1 MGGKSNLKK
10 NGPFSRILKRIKK
23 REKQLAMKPNISHLF
38 SGLAGGLLVLGAS
51 YLLPA
56 KSSVQAVEI
65 KTETVAQLPK
75 ESPKEEQAPAS
86 AELGQLAHNMGGARA
101 PIDFSAAAEKVMPAV
116 VNVTSISRFKPRSQ
130 REELYMELFGRPRDN
145 QSTGSGVIIG
155 KQGYIVT
162 NNHVIEGATEI
173 EVTLY
178 DKRKYKAELVGTDP
192 STDLAVLKIK
202 APNLPSVELSN
213 SDETKIGEWV
223 LAVGNP
229 FDLNFTVTAGIVS
242 AKGRNINILGNR
254 KASIESFIQ
263 TDAAVNPG
271 NSGGALVN
279 AKGELVGINT
289 AIATPTGTYAGYS
302 FAVPINL
309 VKKVVGD
316 LMEYGEVHRAYLGV
330 MIMDVDSDFA
340 KQEGLF
346 VSQGVFVSEL
356 IDGGAAK
363 DAGIKKGDV
372 IVGINEQ
379 NVRSVNELQE
389 KVGSRDPGDTVRV
402 KVKRGKKELVLNMKL
417 KE

>member
-1 MGGKSNLKK
+1 
-10 NGPFSRILKRIKK
+10 
-23 REKQLAMKPNISHLF
+23 MKPNLSHLF
-38 SGLAGGLLVLGAS
+38 SGLAGGLLVLGAG
-51 YLLPA
+51 YLLPS
-56 KSSVQAVEI
+56 KSSVQAIEI
-65 KTETVAQLPK
+65 KTETLAQAP
-75 ESPKEEQAPAS
+75 EQTTEEQAPKVTG
-86 AELGQLAHNMGGARA
+86 EMNQLAHNMGGTRA
-101 PIDFSAAAEKVMPAV
+101 PIDFSTAAEKVMPAV
-116 VNVTSISRFKPRSQ
+116 VNVTSISRYTPSSR
-130 REELYMELFGRPRDN
+130 REERYMELFGRPRDN
-145 QSTGSGVIIG
+145 QSTGSGVILG

-192 STDLAVLKIK
+192 STDLAVLKIQ
-202 APNLPSVELSN
+202 APNLPSVALSN
-213 SDETKIGEWV
+213 SDQIKIGEWV

-279 AKGELVGINT
+279 ADGELVGINT

-356 IDGGAAK
+356 IEGGAAK

-372 IVGINEQ
+372 IVGINDQ
-379 NVRSVNELQE
+379 KVRSVNELQE
-389 KVGSRDPGDTVRV
+389 KVGSRNPGDTVRV
-402 KVKRGKKELVLNMKL
+402 KVKRGKKELELNMKL

>member
-1 MGGKSNLKK
+1 
-10 NGPFSRILKRIKK
+10 
-23 REKQLAMKPNISHLF
+23 MKPNLSHLF

-75 ESPKEEQAPAS
+75 ESPKEQLPKAQE
-86 AELGQLAHNMGGARA
+86 ELGQLAHNMGGARA

-116 VNVTSISRFKPRSQ
+116 VNVTSISRFKPRSR
-130 REELYMELFGRPRDN
+130 REEVYMELFGRPRDN

-178 DKRKYKAELVGTDP
+178 DRRKYKAELVGTDP

-213 SDETKIGEWV
+213 SDETKVGEWV

-279 AKGELVGINT
+279 AEGKLLGINT

-372 IVGINEQ
+372 IVGIDGQ
-379 NVRSVNELQE
+379 SVRSVNELQE

-402 KVKRGKKELVLNMKL
+402 KVKRGKKELELNMKL

>member
-1 MGGKSNLKK
+1 
-10 NGPFSRILKRIKK
+10 
-23 REKQLAMKPNISHLF
+23 MKPNLSHLF

-56 KSSVQAVEI
+56 RSSVQAVEI

-75 ESPKEEQAPAS
+75 EGPKEQLPKAQE
-86 AELGQLAHNMGGARA
+86 ELGQLAHNMGGARA

-116 VNVTSISRFKPRSQ
+116 VNVTSISRFKPRSR
-130 REELYMELFGRPRDN
+130 REEVYMELFGQPRDN

-202 APNLPSVELSN
+202 ASNLPSVELSN

>member
-1 MGGKSNLKK
+1 MK
-10 NGPFSRILKRIKK
+10 NIEK
-23 REKQLAMKPNISHLF
+23 REKKLAMKPNLSHLF

-75 ESPKEEQAPAS
+75 ESPKEELPKAQE
-86 AELGQLAHNMGGARA
+86 ELGQLAHNMGGARA

-116 VNVTSISRFKPRSQ
+116 VNVTSISRFKPRSR
-130 REELYMELFGRPRDN
+130 REEVYMELFGRPRDN

-213 SDETKIGEWV
+213 SDETKVGEWV

-279 AKGELVGINT
+279 AEGKLLGINT

-372 IVGINEQ
+372 IVGIDEQ
-379 NVRSVNELQE
+379 SVRSVNELQE

>member
-1 MGGKSNLKK
+1 
-10 NGPFSRILKRIKK
+10 
-23 REKQLAMKPNISHLF
+23 MKPNISHLF

>member
-1 MGGKSNLKK
+1 
-10 NGPFSRILKRIKK
+10 
-23 REKQLAMKPNISHLF
+23 MKPNLSHLF

-75 ESPKEEQAPAS
+75 ESPKEQLPKAQE
-86 AELGQLAHNMGGARA
+86 ELGQLAHNMGGARA

-116 VNVTSISRFKPRSQ
+116 VNVTSISRFKPRSR
-130 REELYMELFGRPRDN
+130 REEVYMELFGRPRDN

-279 AKGELVGINT
+279 AEGKLVGINT

-372 IVGINEQ
+372 IVGIDGQ

>member
-1 MGGKSNLKK
+1 M
-10 NGPFSRILKRIKK
+10 
-23 REKQLAMKPNISHLF
+23 
-38 SGLAGGLLVLGAS
+38 VLGAS

-116 VNVTSISRFKPRSQ
+116 VNVTSISRFKPRSR
-130 REELYMELFGRPRDN
+130 REEVYMELFGRPRDN

-178 DKRKYKAELVGTDP
+178 DRRKYKAELVGTDP

-279 AKGELVGINT
+279 AEGKLVGINT

-372 IVGINEQ
+372 IVGIDGQ

>member
-1 MGGKSNLKK
+1 
-10 NGPFSRILKRIKK
+10 
-23 REKQLAMKPNISHLF
+23 MKPNLSHLF

-56 KSSVQAVEI
+56 RSSVQAVEI

-75 ESPKEEQAPAS
+75 ESPKEQLPKAQE
-86 AELGQLAHNMGGARA
+86 ELGQLAHNMGGARA

-116 VNVTSISRFKPRSQ
+116 VNVTSISRFKPRSR
-130 REELYMELFGRPRDN
+130 REEVYMELFGRPRDN

-178 DKRKYKAELVGTDP
+178 DRRKYKAELVGTDP

-202 APNLPSVELSN
+202 AANLPSVELSN

-279 AKGELVGINT
+279 AEGKLVGINT

-372 IVGINEQ
+372 IVGIDEQ
-379 NVRSVNELQE
+379 SVRSVNELQE

>member
-1 MGGKSNLKK
+1 MK
-10 NGPFSRILKRIKK
+10 NIEK
-23 REKQLAMKPNISHLF
+23 REKKLAMKPNLSHLF

-75 ESPKEEQAPAS
+75 ESPKEQLPKAQE
-86 AELGQLAHNMGGARA
+86 ELGQLAHNMGGARA

-116 VNVTSISRFKPRSQ
+116 VNVTSISRFKPRSR
-130 REELYMELFGRPRDN
+130 REEVYMELFGRPRDN

-178 DKRKYKAELVGTDP
+178 DRRKYKAELVGTDP

-213 SDETKIGEWV
+213 SDEIKIGEWV

-279 AKGELVGINT
+279 AEGKLVGINT

-372 IVGINEQ
+372 IVGIDGQ
-379 NVRSVNELQE
+379 SVRSVNELQE

>member
-1 MGGKSNLKK
+1 MKK
-10 NGPFSRILKRIKK
+10 IEK
-23 REKQLAMKPNISHLF
+23 REKQLAMKPNLSHLF

-56 KSSVQAVEI
+56 RSSVQAVEI

-75 ESPKEEQAPAS
+75 ESPKEQLPKAQE
-86 AELGQLAHNMGGARA
+86 ELGQLAHNMGGARA

-116 VNVTSISRFKPRSQ
+116 VNVTSISRFKPRSR
-130 REELYMELFGRPRDN
+130 REEVYMELFGRPRDN

-178 DKRKYKAELVGTDP
+178 DRRKYKAELVGTDP

-202 APNLPSVELSN
+202 AANLPSVELSN

-279 AKGELVGINT
+279 AEGKLVGINT

-372 IVGINEQ
+372 IVGIDEQ
-379 NVRSVNELQE
+379 SVRSVNELQE

>member
-1 MGGKSNLKK
+1 
-10 NGPFSRILKRIKK
+10 
-23 REKQLAMKPNISHLF
+23 MKPNISHLF

-116 VNVTSISRFKPRSQ
+116 VNVTSMSRFKPRSQ

>member
-1 MGGKSNLKK
+1 MKK
-10 NGPFSRILKRIKK
+10 IEK
-23 REKQLAMKPNISHLF
+23 REKKLAMKPNLSHLF

-116 VNVTSISRFKPRSQ
+116 VNVTSISRFKPRSR
-130 REELYMELFGRPRDN
+130 REEVYMELFGRPRDN

-178 DKRKYKAELVGTDP
+178 DRRKYKAELVGTDP

-279 AKGELVGINT
+279 AEGKLVGINT

-372 IVGINEQ
+372 IVGIDGQ

>member
-1 MGGKSNLKK
+1 MKK
-10 NGPFSRILKRIKK
+10 IEK
-23 REKQLAMKPNISHLF
+23 REKQLAMKPNLSHLF

-75 ESPKEEQAPAS
+75 ESPKEQLPKAQE
-86 AELGQLAHNMGGARA
+86 ELGQLAHNMGGARA

-116 VNVTSISRFKPRSQ
+116 VNVTSISRFKPRSR
-130 REELYMELFGRPRDN
+130 REEVYMELFGRPRDN

-279 AKGELVGINT
+279 AEGKLVGINT

-372 IVGINEQ
+372 IVGIDGQ

>member
-1 MGGKSNLKK
+1 
-10 NGPFSRILKRIKK
+10 
-23 REKQLAMKPNISHLF
+23 MKPNLSHLF
-38 SGLAGGLLVLGAS
+38 SGLAGGLLVLGAG

-56 KSSVQAVEI
+56 KSSVQAIEI
-65 KTETVAQLPK
+65 KTETLA
-75 ESPKEEQAPAS
+75 QAPKQATKEQVPK
-86 AELGQLAHNMGGARA
+86 ATEEINQLAHNMGGTRA

-116 VNVTSISRFKPRSQ
+116 VNVTSISRFKPSSR
-130 REELYMELFGRPRDN
+130 REEVYMELFGRPRDN
-145 QSTGSGVIIG
+145 QSTGSGVILG

-192 STDLAVLKIK
+192 STDLAVLKIQ
-202 APNLPSVELSN
+202 APNLPSVALSN
-213 SDETKIGEWV
+213 SDQIKIGEWV

-279 AKGELVGINT
+279 ADGELVGINT

-356 IDGGAAK
+356 IEGGAAK

-372 IVGINEQ
+372 IVGINDQ
-379 NVRSVNELQE
+379 KVRSVNELQE

-402 KVKRGKKELVLNMKL
+402 KVKRGKKELELNMKL